1 MTNRRRPRRAA
12 PWRLLAVSAVLAVA
26 AALWLSLRP
35 GAPPKGAIPPPLGG
49 PQIAQDVNTML
60 GRRGPAFSL
69 PDGDGRTHAVT
80 PGATGRPLVV
90 ISHMGYY

>member
-1 MTNRRRPRRAA
+1 MSHRRSPRRMRPRLWMAG
-12 PWRLLAVSAVLAVA
+12 AVA
-26 AALWLSLRP
+26 AVAVAVWLLARP
-35 GAPPKGAIPPPLGG
+35 PGPLPPPLGG

-69 PDGDGRTHAVT
+69 LDGDGRPHAVT

-90 ISHMGYY
+90 VSPMGYY

>member
-1 MTNRRRPRRAA
+1 MANRGRPRRATPRRA
-12 PWRLLAVSAVLAVA
+12 LAVLGALAVG

-35 GAPPKGAIPPPLGG
+35 AAPPAAVPPLGG

-69 PDGDGRTHAVT
+69 PDGDGRTHVVT
-80 PGATGRPLVV
+80 PGARGRPLVL

>member
-1 MTNRRRPRRAA
+1 MLHPPRRTRRAA
-12 PWRLLAVSAVLAVA
+12 AWRWLAIPGALVVA
-26 AALWLSLRP
+26 GAIWLVLRP
-35 GAPPKGAIPPPLGG
+35 APPGAIPPPLGG

-69 PDGDGRTHAVT
+69 PDGDGRRHAVT

-90 ISHMGYY
+90 ISHMGYA